1 MKISMDWK
9 GGLKFS
15 GISRFG
21 QEITTDGSKK
31 AGGAEEG
38 YQPLE
43 LMIFALAG
51 CTGIDVVL
59 ISQKM
64 KQEITGMTVEIEYEQ
79 KEDHPRFITK
89 AHIVYNFTGKNLKKD
104 ILERAIALT
113 EEKYCSVGTTMAGVT
128 KITHSLTIAEG

>member
-9 GGLKFS
+9 GGLKFT

-31 AGGAEEG
+31 AGGTEEG

-51 CTGIDVVL
+51 CTGIDVTL

-64 KQEITGMTVEIEYEQ
+64 KQDITGLKVDIDYEQ

-89 AHIVYNFTGKNLKKD
+89 AHITYSFTGKNLKEEM
-104 ILERAIALT
+104 LERAISLS
-113 EEKYCSVGTTMAGVT
+113 EEKYCSVGTTLAGIT
-128 KITHSLTIAEG
+128 KITHTINIAEE